1 MAPPA
6 GLERASPL
14 PIIADHSPKG
24 EAFTRSQ
31 CFRYTAERRASLPYG
46 ATLRIPLRGSGKHCK
61 SLCRPVRAYQIKTRK
76 PKTDRGCGLLLVG
89 SPCWARAGKPAANN
103 RGSLTEGGSLHP
115 KPMFQIYRRETR
127 KFALRSNAPYSASRK
142 RQTLQIP
149 LSSGTSLSDKN
160 KKTKNRPRMRSA
172 FGWLPLLGSNQRHR
186 D

>member
-1 MAPPA
+1 MKAALRAAECKARVSQVEHNKKAKQKAEATASAFCLAPSA

-14 PIIADHSPKG
+14 PIIADHSPEG

-76 PKTDRGCGLLLVG
+76 PKTDR
-89 SPCWARAGKPAANN
+89 
-103 RGSLTEGGSLHP
+103 H
-115 KPMFQIYRRETR
+115 RR
-127 KFALRSNAPYSASRK
+127 SV
-142 RQTLQIP
+142 
-149 LSSGTSLSDKN
+149 
-160 KKTKNRPRMRSA
+160 